1 MLPGCNSAYNS
12 LVRSSI
18 LERCILKLS
27 TVSVGVGTEDL
38 DSRGSHDGRMS
49 QKPFALSKCEG
60 DEAVLNRRQKQIEY
74 GKNTIGYQ
82 KYIQEVPKKM
92 RIPNVHPRTPNKY
105 KKYSRRSWDMQIR
118 LWRRTLHTWDPP
130 GENLDTVDQLQ
141 LHLEENI
148 SERWASSPPLLRDV
162 LAGPSYSFDSRLP
175 PDENIMGW
183 IRFLMEMNHDSNLLE
198 GRQPQLPF
206 NRD

>member
-1 MLPGCNSAYNS
+1 
-12 LVRSSI
+12 
-18 LERCILKLS
+18 
-27 TVSVGVGTEDL
+27 
-38 DSRGSHDGRMS
+38 MS

-141 LHLEENI
+141 GLLDQISAETWENFKD
-148 SERWASSPPLLRDV
+148 SCADHQNLFGPGERDPLLSQSVPDHSSTGVCWNPFKPEIQALPCSANCVALPRN
-162 LAGPSYSFDSRLP
+162 PRSRLVTISY
-175 PDENIMGW
+175 DLQTI
-183 IRFLMEMNHDSNLLE
+183 
-198 GRQPQLPF
+198 GRILHSAWSAFTGCATREP
-206 NRD
+206 